1 MLKALLEENIEEQPY
16 EENSKEGFPKP
27 GTKKKKK
34 SKTERV
40 RYYI

>member
-27 GTKKKKK
+27 GTKKKNAKQR
-34 SKTERV
+34 E
-40 RYYI
+40 